1 MSNDL
6 EIKLKKI
13 FCSVLE
19 IKESDLQFNMTMDEL
34 EKWDSLNHMKII
46 AALEEEFSI
55 RFDDDLLEKLT
66 SLEIIKEELIKL
78 I

>member
-1 MSNDL
+1 
-6 EIKLKKI
+6 
-13 FCSVLE
+13 
-19 IKESDLQFNMTMDEL
+19 MTMDDL

-46 AALEEEFSI
+46 AAIEEEFSI

>member
-6 EIKLKKI
+6 EIKLIKI

-19 IKESDLQFNMTMDEL
+19 IKESNLYFNMTMDDL

-46 AALEEEFSI
+46 AAIEEEFSI

>member
-1 MSNDL
+1 MSNNL
-6 EIKLKKI
+6 EISLIKI

-19 IKESDLQFNMTMDEL
+19 VKESNLDLHMTMDDL
-34 EKWDSLNHMKII
+34 ENWDSLNHMKII

-55 RFDDDLLEKLT
+55 RFDDDLIEKLI
-66 SLEIIKEELIKL
+66 SLKIIKEELIKK

>member
-6 EIKLKKI
+6 EIKLIKI

-19 IKESDLQFNMTMDEL
+19 IKESNSYFNMTMDDL